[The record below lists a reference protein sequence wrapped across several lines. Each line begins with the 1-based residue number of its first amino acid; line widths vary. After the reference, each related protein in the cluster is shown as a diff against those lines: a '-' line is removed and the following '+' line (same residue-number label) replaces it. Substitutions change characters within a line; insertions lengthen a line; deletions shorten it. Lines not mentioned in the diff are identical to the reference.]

1 MRSPANYPSD
11 APYQSHPE
19 GTVSSV
25 ATTLASRAPIE
36 TGGFVQPEEAAA
48 SPNFSHTGSTTV
60 DRVVAGARDTFQPS
74 VGLSSSFAV
83 NRTASFDNVGNASVN
98 NTNAS
103 LTTDT
108 SDTDM
113 VDIGNLTIRQNALAH
128 DVGAPG
134 NIVPTPIRNVRVS
147 FVEDLPIALAGLA
160 VTPID
165 LGHHSE
171 LVLKRPPIPIAALDR
186 LPRASVVNLP
196 DLLQ

>member
-1 MRSPANYPSD
+1 MLGLEDWLGRPSSTVVLPNPSRSTPCVLQLIIQAMLPTSLILKVPWY
-11 APYQSHPE
+11 
-19 GTVSSV
+19 SSV

-48 SPNFSHTGSTTV
+48 SPN
-60 DRVVAGARDTFQPS
+60 
-74 VGLSSSFAV
+74 FAV

-113 VDIGNLTIRQNALAH
+113 VDIGNLTIRQNLWLTML
-128 DVGAPG
+128 
-134 NIVPTPIRNVRVS
+134 VPLEIS
-147 FVEDLPIALAGLA
+147 FRPQSPIALAGLA

-186 LPRASVVNLP
+186 LPRAPSSICPTFSNDP
-196 DLLQ
+196 KPYSNY